1 MGLEWVLVGLL
12 VAVTLWLGMDAC
24 RESKRLHARLTRVAV
39 RRPAS
44 SEPHGA
50 PARKYQ
56 ALAAVAKD
64 RVGSP

>member
-39 RRPAS
+39 RWRAS
-44 SEPHGA
+44 SEPPRA
-50 PARKYQ
+50 PDRRHQ
-56 ALAAVAKD
+56 ALAAAAED
-64 RVGSP
+64 RGRSR